1 MPTDYVIHWTTDDGE
16 EDATV
21 VKNCELA
28 DYAQATFTETFP
40 NRIIRHTFM
49 VSETITNL
57 YSEEREQ

>member
-28 DYAQATFTETFP
+28 DYAQATFAETFP

-57 YSEEREQ
+57 YSKKSD

>member
-28 DYAQATFTETFP
+28 VYAQATFANF
-40 NRIIRHTFM
+40 
-49 VSETITNL
+49 S
-57 YSEEREQ
+57 